1 MPALI
6 VLKSLAFLT
15 SLILGED
22 KSTTLPFRYALP
34 VEIFTASKSVA
45 ALPLSSVTKLGEN
58 LPTFSLIVTLSK
70 ISNSNGLTV

>member
-15 SLILGED
+15 SLILGEGISD
-22 KSTTLPFRYALP
+22 TLPLIYALP
-34 VEIFTASKSVA
+34 VETFTASKSVA
-45 ALPLSSVTKLGEN
+45 ALPPSSVTKLGEN
-58 LPTFSLIVTLSK
+58 LPTVSLIVTLSK

>member
-15 SLILGED
+15 SLILGEII
-22 KSTTLPFRYALP
+22 SATLPLRYALP
-34 VEIFTASKSVA
+34 VETFTASKSVA
-45 ALPLSSVTKLGEN
+45 ALPPSSVIKLGEN

-70 ISNSNGLTV
+70 NSNSNGLTV